1 MVGSVN
7 AAPVGNTFDAYKQL
21 AMASNIIS
29 PVIPAVAGGWVIKK
43 SASYQYGYNN
53 STPGYNA
60 GTPGYNTSTPA
71 SYNSGYSQADVAG
84 ASTTAQKVKTIAK
97 GALIAIVV
105 GAVSLLLLS
114 VLLVYCCCC
123 RRRNSRAAPERGD
136 GGFMGYGASSYRP
149 INSPAPGV
157 SVGKNADY
165 EPLVAPGEKIHA
177 PNDDYHPSVAYDPPQ
192 PTSLGQYSTAW
203 DQHKWVRDIKQ
214 ALIWVSYYL
223 MDYIFLFFIPRLF
236 YHYFNENFT
245 HTSATDSYLL
255 YTRTGYPLLLF

>member
-1 MVGSVN
+1 VSVLFLCTVFSQFLYLCSLSPTNISDDSTGDSYFDVVVNDTNPIWYYCSQNSHCVEGMVGSVN

-203 DQHKWVRDIKQ
+203 DQHK
-214 ALIWVSYYL
+214 
-223 MDYIFLFFIPRLF
+223 
-236 YHYFNENFT
+236 
-245 HTSATDSYLL
+245 
-255 YTRTGYPLLLF
+255 